1 MTSSPF
7 AIASGLSA
15 GTLPSAA
22 AAVDPD
28 AFARWPEAV
37 QAGYLRANGTGQP
50 PAVVLGSDA
59 ARAIAALAPGGTVE
73 ITPAPAGIDAAP
85 RDLAPADFL
94 DWPTVAQMVYLAA
107 RGGGPIEIGPAGAS
121 LRVALATDATGTAS
135 GVTVSASDGLLDAD
149 AALFATA
156 PADMAPRRL
165 FALSADEQ
173 YAYAARHSRAVPP
186 VVALAGAGA
195 DATAITLSSNGRRYE
210 VRVPAGTFPGYDAP
224 LAGGESAVTGLR
236 DWPAE
241 IRTAYVEARG
251 AGTPYPRT
259 AVVPADGSLWSVAG
273 PGFEAEERP
282 LPAGFAAA
290 PAALDP
296 VAFLRWPQAAQA
308 AYLRRTVAGPE
319 PVAIGTPPVLTAAL
333 TAGRPAL
340 ALTAPATP
348 DREPARLVLDLFQL
362 WPQADQAAYVALWGS
377 GSPPSVELAP
387 AEGRPR
393 TLLARDGAGVAIA
406 PFPDGYETGPDALSP
421 ATFLGWPSEFRAR
434 YDAARLAT
442 PPAGLDPATFLG
454 WPPFF
459 RERYVAAQLG
469 VGPGT
474 LAIGPDA
481 ALAVALGRDGQVS
494 IATPPARLAIEA
506 FRSWPAAER
515 IAYFDRTATG
525 TPRALDL
532 VRDAQAPLLVTVDSA
547 GTVWSAPLPKDFG
560 ADPASVSPAD
570 FLAWAPGWQAR
581 YAAGHLAAGGT
592 SVEIGGGTLRVTPT
606 PDGVRVATTPDRFDL
621 DLFRLWPPA
630 DRMAY
635 FAANATGTPPSLD
648 LPARAG
654 PPSVPR
660 LLVTLDGSGAVTA
673 AAFPAGY
680 PAEAGTTASPAT
692 FLGWPPAFQR
702 LYALAHLA
710 AGQDYAEIG
719 TGTGAI
725 RAIPGADGVR
735 VTTTPAQF
743 DLDGFR
749 LWPAADRIA
758 YFAAYATGTPAAI
771 DLPRTGPGQSRL
783 VTLDRDGT
791 VRDAI
796 LPDNFTKAPGAVN
809 LTSFFLSWTDAQR
822 QTYVTRNLAGAA
834 SLDVGSPA
842 VTVSRDAEGGLHYA
856 ATPDRL
862 DGTFFNEWPAA
873 DRLATFNRYATGT
886 PPALETPTSLIT
898 VDGRGTITDWR
909 RFPLTA
915 IPYPRDPSVTVP
927 ETTYLRWDPVFQARY
942 DAARAT
948 LTPPLGETASILTAQ
963 RDGGY
968 SPRPDEVTAT
978 AFAAWPEAVQADF
991 VRAYGTGTP
1000 PVLLLAPSNGNPSI
1014 ARLSAAGTSVAV
1026 MPAPADFVTVPV
1038 NLAVATFL
1046 GWPQAVQIAY
1056 AEANA
1061 ATNPLAIGP
1070 ATASLGVAL
1079 VRDAAGR
1086 ATGVTLTASAGL
1098 TASNAAT
1105 NELNPVRIT
1114 PERFFALTPQE
1125 QYDYVLANR
1134 TNAAPAA
1141 PSADID
1147 LSGKLAIPGFQ
1158 VVTVTLDLGGT
1169 PYRIRVPAT
1178 TYSGFDTPLS
1188 GSVSTVAGTVLGWP
1202 PQVQT
1207 AYIEA
1212 HAPATNAAGKSY
1224 PKLVVFQDR
1233 SRAVVG
1239 WIPAAGRAAEV
1250 ATVPPEALTAT
1261 GADLATFA
1269 AWPQAAQ
1276 VAYLLRQTPSGG
1288 PVTLASSSGTVA
1300 ASLSGTPPGVAFA
1313 GTAVLTRRPALLD
1326 LTAFSFWTEADKATY
1341 LRAWGTGNPKTVAV
1355 PAATGRPATLMHLD
1369 AGGRVALAP
1378 FPTGYDSPPSALSPR
1393 IFLGWPSYFRNRYFA
1408 DHAAGAAT
1416 LTLGAGS
1423 GAVTVSK
1430 PVTSTAAD
1438 GLVRIVTS
1446 AGDSLPIPYH
1456 HLIGSEQGLDP
1467 NPNKASAETLFSTLD
1482 GTPGNTIVDK
1492 PPAVQAE
1499 FGKPP
1504 GQLSPA
1510 AFNGWHTAIQL
1521 EYLRREM
1528 TGTPPRVEIGPAGS
1542 TITAFISESGTKVY
1556 VAEMLEKQDI
1566 ARMSLGD
1573 QTTLAQLPAFQEANG
1588 LGDRLGLIGQKA
1600 SVPAGQ
1606 VNARG
1611 EVQAMIA
1618 AALSRI
1624 NNPRL
1629 SKTDPNYS
1637 PGGDGL
1643 MPDAD
1648 RQLFRD
1654 QINNI
1659 GKTFDGMAIFSKT
1672 EIDKQI
1678 DEVLKRFDRANAFA
1692 VNVFRFDSRSDGWPY
1707 LMDTARNPSG
1717 VVTGTNSPIPHAAN
1731 GGTPIMEVIAGSPGY
1746 TGTVTIGTQVY
1757 DNPQAAFKTL
1767 LSQHTPRVPAYDSNG
1782 NGSVSLTLNPP
1793 VRMTVK
1799 DPDGKTFDFTLSH
1812 IGFKASKSAA
1822 DNSKMPVSTDDG
1834 QKIRNGYDTFIAQE
1848 KQLLG
1853 IQNARLGLAQDG
1865 MFQNRALDVP
1875 NLVYLFQLYANLAGE
1890 AKVRIATEEVEQ
1902 INALLKTYAVLQA
1915 AINRTVGAFNPDPKD
1930 QKLAYGGEK
1939 VGLSEDEKTVGKM
1952 FWQGSGYD
1960 KVPHPIEALLGV
1972 PRPAM
1977 GWLMDTTSD
1986 SRRMSSTT
1994 WQQYQTTIGDA
2005 VSRLNQESQIKM
2017 NEINSMTKQKDRNF
2031 DLANNALSK
2040 MAEIVQKV
2048 ASAA

>member
-7 AIASGLSA
+7 AITPGLSA
-15 GTLPSAA
+15 GTLPSA

-50 PAVVLGSDA
+50 PAVVLGSAA

-135 GVTVSASDGLLDAD
+135 GVTVSASAGLLDAD

-173 YAYAARHSRAVPP
+173 YAYASRHSRAVPP

-195 DATAITLSSNGRRYE
+195 DATAITLSSNGRLYE

-224 LAGGESAVTGLR
+224 LAGGASAVAGLR

-241 IRTAYVEARG
+241 IRTAYVEAQG

-259 AVVPADGSLWSVAG
+259 VVVPADGSVWSVAG
-273 PGFEAEERP
+273 QGFEAEERP

-296 VAFLRWPQAAQA
+296 VAFLRWPQAAQV
-308 AYLRRTVAGPE
+308 AYLRRTVAGTE
-319 PVAIGTPPVLTAAL
+319 PVAIGTPPALTAAL

-340 ALTAPATP
+340 ALTAPATL

-362 WPQADQAAYVALWGS
+362 WPQADQAAYVALWGG

-387 AEGRPR
+387 AGDRPR

-406 PFPDGYETGPDALSP
+406 PFPDGYEAGPDALSP

-459 RERYVAAQLG
+459 RERYVAAHLG
-469 VGPGT
+469 AGAGT

-481 ALAVALGRDGQVS
+481 ALAVALGRDGRVS

-532 VRDAQAPLLVTVDSA
+532 VRDAQAPLLVTVDAA
-547 GTVWSAPLPKDFG
+547 GTVSSAPLPKDFG
-560 ADPASVSPAD
+560 ADPAAVSPAD

-592 SVEIGGGTLRVTPT
+592 SVEIGGALRVTPT

-630 DRMAY
+630 DRIAY
-635 FAANATGTPPSLD
+635 FAAHATGTPPSLD

-660 LLVTLDGSGAVTA
+660 LLVTLDGNGAVTA

-680 PAEAGTTASPAT
+680 PAGAGTVASPAT

-719 TGTGAI
+719 TGAGAI

-771 DLPRTGPGQSRL
+771 DLPRPGPGQSRL

-796 LPDNFTKAPGAVN
+796 LPDDFTKAPGAVN

-886 PPALETPTSLIT
+886 PPALETPTFLIT
-898 VDGRGTITDWR
+898 VDGRGTITDLR
-909 RFPLTA
+909 RFPLTVP
-915 IPYPRDPSVTVP
+915 PYPRDPGTTVP
-927 ETTYLRWDPVFQARY
+927 ATTYLRWDPVFQARY

-963 RDGGY
+963 RDAGY

-1000 PVLLLAPSNGNPSI
+1000 PVLLLGPASGTRSI

-1026 MPAPADFVTVPV
+1026 TPAPADFVTAPA

-1056 AEANA
+1056 AEANPA
-1061 ATNPLAIGP
+1061 NPLAIGP
-1070 ATASLGVAL
+1070 ATASLGVAV

-1114 PERFFALTPQE
+1114 PGRFFALTPQE

-1147 LSGKLAIPGFQ
+1147 LSGKTGNPAFRT
-1158 VVTVTLDLGGT
+1158 VTVTLDLAGRA
-1169 PYRIRVPAT
+1169 YAIRLPAT
-1178 TYSGFDTPLS
+1178 TYGSFDAQLS
-1188 GSVSTVAGTVLGWP
+1188 GNASGVTPAAFLSWP

-1212 HAPATNAAGKSY
+1212 RAAGQTY
-1224 PKLVVFQDR
+1224 PKLVTFSDGTP
-1233 SRAVVG
+1233 ATVG
-1239 WIPAAGRAAEV
+1239 WIAAAGRAAEV

-1288 PVTLASSSGTVA
+1288 PVTLASASGTVA

-1313 GTAVLTRRPALLD
+1313 GTAVLTRPPALLD
-1326 LTAFSFWTEADKATY
+1326 LTAFSFWPEADKATY
-1341 LRAWGTGNPKTVAV
+1341 LRAWGAGNPKTVAV

-1408 DHAAGAAT
+1408 DNAAGAAT

-1456 HLIGSEQGLDP
+1456 NLIGSEQGLDP

-1492 PPAVQAE
+1492 PPAVQVE

-1654 QINNI
+1654 QIDNI

-1692 VNVFRFDSRSDGWPY
+1692 VNIFRYDSRGEGWPY
-1707 LMDTARNPSG
+1707 RIVPTRIDG
-1717 VVTGTNSPIPHAAN
+1717 VVTGTGTPIPHGSQGDGPITEAFAKVA
-1731 GGTPIMEVIAGSPGY
+1731 GTSGS
-1746 TGTVTIGTQVY
+1746 VTIDGKTYTDLQT
-1757 DNPQAAFKTL
+1757 AFSTVMSL
-1767 LSQHTPRVPAYDSNG
+1767 RAPRVPVYDANG
-1782 NGSVSLTLNPP
+1782 RSSFTLELDPP
-1793 VRMTVK
+1793 ADLTVK
-1799 DPDGKTFDFTLSH
+1799 DSSGKTFKFSVTSLTFPAYKDD
-1812 IGFKASKSAA
+1812 ADKSR
-1822 DNSKMPVSTDDG
+1822 KIVSTDG
-1834 QKIRNGYDTFIAQE
+1834 GTKIRSGYDTFIAQE

-1915 AINRTVGAFNPDPKD
+1915 MVNRTVGAFDPNSKD
-1930 QKLAYGGEK
+1930 QKLHIGGGGTFTPEEEA
-1939 VGLSEDEKTVGKM
+1939 VGRM
-1952 FWQGSGYD
+1952 FWKGSGFESA
-1960 KVPHPIEALLGV
+1960 PHPMEALLNV
-1972 PRPAM
+1972 PRPTMAAL
-1977 GWLMDTTSD
+1977 WDWRPEADNDRKKTLSV
-1986 SRRMSSTT
+1986 